1 MLTSVSRTVGRS
13 FGQLKMQTRFVDR
26 TTGVAGRLHPVTRRF
41 FMRSGGA
48 LRTTARR
55 MLKKAPQ
62 QKLSDLN
69 PIERSNYETNL
80 RLFKTG
86 KTRIRPRRPDR
97 VSLPGKPP
105 LLHST
110 ADNGQ
115 SPLKYRLWFA
125 VAEDGRSVVCGPA
138 LIGKNRSR
146 VIRGGI
152 ATVQELE
159 QKHPF
164 MYPSWKI
171 IEPKLPGFLKDSM
184 GTLN

>member
-1 MLTSVSRTVGRS
+1 MSVFYQTVRNS
-13 FGQLKMQTRFVDR
+13 FSQIAMQTRFVDR
-26 TTGVAGRLHPVTRRF
+26 TSGVAGRLKPSTRRF

-48 LRTTARR
+48 IRTTARR

-69 PIERSNYETNL
+69 PIERANYETNL

-86 KTRIRPRRPDR
+86 KTRTRPRRPDR
-97 VSLPGKPP
+97 VSLAGRPP

-125 VAEDGRSVVCGPA
+125 VTEDGTSVLIGPA
-138 LIGKNRSR
+138 AIGSNGTVVRRK
-146 VIRGGI
+146 GI
-152 ATVQELE
+152 STLRELE
-159 QKHPF
+159 RSHPF
-164 MYPSWKI
+164 MAPAYQI
-171 IEPKLPGFLKDSM
+171 IEPKMPGFLKEAM